1 MTVADVNPSATLP
14 KATEDFSLVLG
25 GPLFQIF
32 RRTYLSGSG
41 LELLRRRVIII
52 TGISW
57 LPLLLLSAA
66 KGTAW
71 GNLVSLPFIHDI
83 DAHARFLVSL
93 PLIIGAELIVHER
106 MRDVIKQFLERR
118 LIPEQA
124 REQFD
129 RAVASANRLRN
140 SLTAELL
147 LIVFVYGVG
156 VLFIWPRYAALE
168 GSSWYGLDNHG
179 SLHLSPAGWWFAL
192 VSLPFFQFLLFRWYY
207 RLFIW
212 ARFLWQVSRIKLDLF
227 PTHPDRAA
235 GLGFLSNVS
244 YAFIPLLLAQGA
256 LLGGTMANRI
266 LYAGARV
273 IDFKLDIIGAV
284 VVVLL
289 FVLGPLLVFSSQL
302 GQAKRKGRREYGAL
316 AQRYVREFDAK
327 WLRGAAPADETFV
340 GSGDIQSLADLGNS
354 YAVINEMR
362 LVPFDTKT
370 LIQLA
375 VATVA
380 PMSPLVLT
388 MIPLDQLLERLVKIV
403 F

>member
-1 MTVADVNPSATLP
+1 MNAQPIESPDA
-14 KATEDFSLVLG
+14 AEEFSLVLG

-32 RRTYLSGSG
+32 RRAYLSGSG
-41 LELLRRRVIII
+41 LELLRRRMIII
-52 TGISW
+52 TAISW

-71 GNLVSLPFIHDI
+71 GNLASLPFIHDI
-83 DAHARFLVSL
+83 DVHARLLISL
-93 PLIIGAELIVHER
+93 PLIIGAESIVHER
-106 MRDVIKQFLERR
+106 MRDVIKRFLERR
-118 LIPEQA
+118 LIPDQA
-124 REQFD
+124 RGQFD
-129 RAVASANRLRN
+129 KAAASANRLRN

-147 LIVFVYGVG
+147 LVAFVYGVG
-156 VLFIWPRYAALE
+156 VLFIWRRYAALE
-168 GSSWYGLDNHG
+168 VSSWYGVAENG
-179 SLHLSPAGWWFAL
+179 RLHLSPAGWWFAL

-256 LLGGTMANRI
+256 LLAGTMANRI
-266 LYAGARV
+266 LYAGAHV

-302 GQAKRKGRREYGAL
+302 GQAKRTGRREYGAL

-327 WLRGAAPADETFV
+327 WLRGAAQADETFV

-370 LIQLA
+370 LLQLA

-388 MIPLDQLLERLVKIV
+388 MVPLDQLLERLVKIV

>member
-1 MTVADVNPSATLP
+1 VADVNPSATSP
-14 KATEDFSLVLG
+14 ETPEDFSLVVG

-32 RRTYLSGSG
+32 RRAYLSGNG
-41 LELLRRRVIII
+41 LELLHRRIII
-52 TGISW
+52 IMAISW
-57 LPLLLLSAA
+57 LPLLLLSAV

-71 GNLVSLPFIHDI
+71 GNLVSLAFIHDI
-83 DAHARFLVSL
+83 DAHARLLISL
-93 PLIIGAELIVHER
+93 PLIIGAESIVHER

-118 LIPEQA
+118 LIPDQA
-124 REQFD
+124 RGQFD
-129 RAVASANRLRN
+129 KAAASANRLRN
-140 SLTAELL
+140 SLAAELVL
-147 LIVFVYGVG
+147 VAFVYGIG
-156 VLFIWPRYAALE
+156 VLFIWRRYAALE
-168 GSSWYGLDNHG
+168 VSSWYGLAENG
-179 SLHLSPAGWWFAL
+179 RLHLSPAGWWFAL
-192 VSLPFFQFLLFRWYY
+192 LSLPFFQFLLFRWYY

-256 LLGGTMANRI
+256 LLAGNMANRI
-266 LYAGARV
+266 LYAGAHV
-273 IDFKLDIIGAV
+273 IDFKLDIIGAI

-302 GQAKRKGRREYGAL
+302 GQAKRTARREYGAL
-316 AQRYVREFDAK
+316 GQRYVREFDAK

-362 LVPFDTKT
+362 VVPFGTKT
-370 LIQLA
+370 LLQLA

-380 PMSPLVLT
+380 PMSPLLLT

>member
-1 MTVADVNPSATLP
+1 MNAQPIESPDA
-14 KATEDFSLVLG
+14 AEEFSLVLG

-32 RRTYLSGSG
+32 RRAYLSGSG
-41 LELLRRRVIII
+41 LELLRRRMIII
-52 TGISW
+52 TAISW

-71 GNLVSLPFIHDI
+71 GNLASLPFIHDI
-83 DAHARFLVSL
+83 DVHARLLISL
-93 PLIIGAELIVHER
+93 PLIIGAESIVHER
-106 MRDVIKQFLERR
+106 MRDVIKRFLERR
-118 LIPEQA
+118 LIPDQA
-124 REQFD
+124 RRQFD
-129 RAVASANRLRN
+129 KAVASANRLRN

-147 LIVFVYGVG
+147 LVAFVYGVG
-156 VLFIWPRYAALE
+156 VLFIWRRYAALE
-168 GSSWYGLDNHG
+168 VSSWYGVAENG
-179 SLHLSPAGWWFAL
+179 RLHLSPAGWWFAL

-256 LLGGTMANRI
+256 LLAGTMANRI
-266 LYAGARV
+266 LYAGAHV

-302 GQAKRKGRREYGAL
+302 GQAKRTGRREYGAL

-327 WLRGAAPADETFV
+327 WLRGAAQADETFV

-370 LIQLA
+370 LLQLA

-388 MIPLDQLLERLVKIV
+388 MVPLDQLLERLVKIV